1 MRNVSVVAIVA
12 LVGVLGFSA
21 QAQAQGN
28 DLTDVAGWWATLN
41 CKYMVGAA
49 MHSGAEVAVDG
60 AGLAGG
66 GYTAGTDRD
75 TPDEIQW
82 CHMTFEGLKLADRA
96 ALNTAVT
103 SGGTDGADRI
113 TRKPSVELISA
124 KGWWNALT
132 PDAQDTAVGGLLT
145 QVAVDGLGAGEE
157 VDFDDLT
164 VAQNKRVVDSYM
176 GLLKG
181 ATTTMPEPTPALPLV
196 GLGVLGLLL
205 AGRGAYLRRRRA

>member
-41 CKYMVGAA
+41 CKYSVGAA
-49 MHSGAEVAVDG
+49 RHSGAEEAVDG
-60 AGLAGG
+60 NTFAGG
-66 GYTAGTDRD
+66 GFTAGTDRD

-82 CHMTFEGLKLADRA
+82 CHPTFEGLELADRA

-103 SGGTDGADRI
+103 TTTTNADGI
-113 TRKPSVELISA
+113 TRKASVELISA
-124 KGWWNALT
+124 KGWWNDLT
-132 PDAQDTAVGGLLT
+132 LAGQDSAVGG
-145 QVAVDGLGAGEE
+145 VDSQTAAQSAKK
-157 VDFDDLT
+157 DFDDDLS
-164 VAQNKRVVDSYM
+164 VAQNKRVVDAYM

-181 ATTTMPEPTPALPLV
+181 AATTTMPEPTPALPLV

-205 AGRGAYLRRRRA
+205 AGRGAYLRRRRG